1 MVGVMNWIL
10 SIAWK
15 AALLTIGWICV
26 KYVLRNGGATA
37 RQVIETIGLAIR
49 AGCYEVRYKLVDR
62 LQRKAAEKEK
72 ERVEGGNQPDEEP
85 SDDGECRVWGT
96 VR

>member
-1 MVGVMNWIL
+1 MAGILNWLL

-15 AALLTIGWICV
+15 TAVIMIGWICV
-26 KYVLRNGGATA
+26 KYVLRNGGSTL
-37 RQVIETIGLAIR
+37 REVLNTTGLAIK
-49 AGCYEVRYKLVDR
+49 AGCLTLRYKLLDVM
-62 LQRKAAEKEK
+62 QRRVAEKEK
-72 ERVEGGNQPDEEP
+72 ERVEGEHQPDEEP

>member
-1 MVGVMNWIL
+1 MASIMNWIL

-15 AALLTIGWICV
+15 TAVVMIGWICV
-26 KYVLRNGGATA
+26 KYVLRNGGSTI

-49 AGCYEVRYKLVDR
+49 AGCYEVRYRLVDR
-62 LQRKAAEKEK
+62 LQRKAAEKEH
-72 ERVEGGNQPDEEP
+72 VEGGNQPDEEP